1 MLQIKDLTIIL
12 REDNRVLLED
22 FSLNIGKG
30 DKLALIGE
38 EGNGK
43 SILLKTIAK
52 PESLEEYCEVKG
64 EISANNEII
73 GYLPQTLAEEFYKI
87 STMDYL
93 HNVIDIN
100 YLDYNLFYR
109 LLSELSLDENLI
121 SHDVVLGNLS
131 GGEKIK
137 FLLLVEMLKQPTV
150 LLLDEPSNDL
160 DIESVQ
166 WLEGFMQELDI
177 PLIFVSHDNELL
189 SNVANRIV
197 HLELIYRRT
206 QVKHTIVNS
215 RYTDYVNNRDI
226 FIENE
231 TKRANKEQEEFAKK
245 QERFR
250 RLHDSVQHALRGT
263 KPNNPEVGKNLK
275 DKMHSVKSMEK
286 NMDKEQSK
294 LTQVPDY
301 EEAIDIK
308 FDDEVM
314 VPNGKVILEM
324 SLPELRAGNKV
335 LAKNINLDIIGPEK
349 ICIIGKNG
357 VGKSSLL
364 KVLIEELRS
373 LNLKVGYMPQNY
385 EELIDYDSNAID
397 FLTSNGTKS
406 EHTEISTLLGSLKF
420 KREDMLRRVGKLSGG
435 QKAKVFFT
443 KMIMD
448 KAEVIVLDEP
458 TRNLSPLSQPEIIEA
473 LSNYNGCIIAV
484 SHDRR
489 FIDEVFSKVYELDY
503 EGLHRVR

>member
-12 REDNRVLLED
+12 REDNRVLLEN
-22 FSLNIGKG
+22 FSLNLSEG

-43 SILLKTIAK
+43 SILLKAIAR
-52 PESLEEYCEVKG
+52 PESVEAYCEVKG
-64 EISANNEII
+64 EISVNNEII
-73 GYLPQTLAEEFYKI
+73 GYLPQILGDEYYETSTL
-87 STMDYL
+87 DYL
-93 HNVIDIN
+93 HNMIDTY

-121 SHDVVLGNLS
+121 DGNVVLGTLS

-137 FLLLVEMLKQPTV
+137 FLLLVEMLKQPTL

-166 WLEGFMQELDI
+166 WLERFMQELDI

-215 RYTDYVNNRDI
+215 RYNDYVNNRDV

-263 KPNNPEVGKNLK
+263 KDDLEGRNLK

-286 NMDKEQSK
+286 SMDKEQSK
-294 LTQVPDY
+294 LSKVPDF

-324 SLPELRAGNKV
+324 SLPELSAGNKV
-335 LAKNINLDIIGPEK
+335 LARNINLDIIGPEK

-357 VGKSSLL
+357 VGKSTLL
-364 KVLIEELRS
+364 KVLIEELRN

-406 EHTEISTLLGSLKF
+406 EHTEISTFLGSLKF
-420 KREDMLRRVGKLSGG
+420 KREDMLRRIGKLSGG

-489 FIDEVFSKVYELDY
+489 FIDEVFSKVYELDS

>member
-1 MLQIKDLTIIL
+1 MLQIKNLTIIL
-12 REDNRVLLED
+12 REDNRVLFED
-22 FSLNIGKG
+22 FSLNIGEG

-43 SILLKTIAK
+43 SILLKTLAR
-52 PESLEEYCEVKG
+52 PEEVEEFCAIRGEV
-64 EISANNEII
+64 SSNNEII
-73 GYLPQTLAEEFYKI
+73 GYLPQTLADEYYET
-87 STMDYL
+87 STLDYL
-93 HNVIDIN
+93 HSTIDTT
-100 YLDYNLFYR
+100 YFDYNLFYR
-109 LLSELSLDENLI
+109 LLSEISLDESLI
-121 SHDVVLGNLS
+121 ASEVLLGTLS

-137 FLLLVEMLKQPTV
+137 FLLLVEMLKQPTL

-160 DIESVQ
+160 DLESVQ
-166 WLEGFMQELDI
+166 WLERFMQELDI

-215 RYTDYVNNRDI
+215 RYNDYVNNRDI

-231 TKRANKEQEEFAKK
+231 TKRANKEQEEFSKK

-263 KPNNPEVGKNLK
+263 KNDIEGKNLK
-275 DKMHSVKSMEK
+275 DKMRSVKSMER
-286 NMDKEQSK
+286 NMSKEQSR
-294 LTQVPDY
+294 LTKVPDY

-308 FDDEVM
+308 FDDEII
-314 VPNGKVILEM
+314 VPNGKVILDI
-324 SLPELRAGNKV
+324 SLPELRAGKKV
-335 LAKNINLDIIGPEK
+335 LARNINLEIIGPEK
-349 ICIIGKNG
+349 LCIIGKNG
-357 VGKSSLL
+357 AGKSTLL
-364 KVLIEELRS
+364 KTLIDKLRN

-397 FLTSNGTKS
+397 FLASNGTKS
-406 EHTEISTLLGSLKF
+406 EHTEISTILGSLKF
-420 KREDMLRRVGKLSGG
+420 KREDMLREIGKLSGG

-448 KAEVIVLDEP
+448 KAEVLVLDEP

-473 LSNYNGCIIAV
+473 LSNYSGCIIAV

-489 FIDEVFSKVYELDY
+489 FINEVFSKVYELDAD
-503 EGLHRVR
+503 GLHRVR

>member
-1 MLQIKDLTIIL
+1 MCIRDRDL
-12 REDNRVLLED
+12 
-22 FSLNIGKG
+22 
-30 DKLALIGE
+30 
-38 EGNGK
+38 
-43 SILLKTIAK
+43 
-52 PESLEEYCEVKG
+52 
-64 EISANNEII
+64 
-73 GYLPQTLAEEFYKI
+73 
-87 STMDYL
+87 
-93 HNVIDIN
+93 
-100 YLDYNLFYR
+100 
-109 LLSELSLDENLI
+109 
-121 SHDVVLGNLS
+121 
-131 GGEKIK
+131 
-137 FLLLVEMLKQPTV
+137 
-150 LLLDEPSNDL
+150 
-160 DIESVQ
+160 ESVQ
-166 WLEGFMQELDI
+166 WLERFMQELDI

-206 QVKHTIVNS
+206 QVKHTIASCSYNE
-215 RYTDYVNNRDI
+215 YVNNRDI
-226 FIENE
+226 LIENE
-231 TKRANKEQEEFAKK
+231 TKRANKEQEEFSKK

-250 RLHDSVQHALRGT
+250 KVHDSVQNALRGT
-263 KPNNPEVGKNLK
+263 KDDLEGRNLK
-275 DKMHSVKSMEK
+275 DKMHSVKSMERR
-286 NMDKEQSK
+286 MSKEESN
-294 LTQVPDY
+294 LTKVPDY

-357 VGKSSLL
+357 IGKTTLL
-364 KVLIEELRS
+364 KVLIEELRN

-406 EHTEISTLLGSLKF
+406 EHTEISTFLGSLKF
-420 KREDMLRRVGKLSGG
+420 KREDMLRKIGKLSGG

-489 FIDEVFSKVYELDY
+489 FIHEVFTTVYELDAD
-503 EGLHRVR
+503 GLHRLR

>member
-22 FSLNIGKG
+22 FSLNIGEG

-52 PESLEEYCEVKG
+52 PESVKEYCAVKG
-64 EISANNEII
+64 NIYANHEII
-73 GYLPQTLAEEFYKI
+73 GYLPQTLVEEFYEV

-93 HNVIDIN
+93 YSIIDIN
-100 YLDYNLFYR
+100 YFDYNLFYR
-109 LLSELSLDENLI
+109 LLSEMSLDENLI
-121 SHDVVLGNLS
+121 SHDVLLGTLS

-137 FLLLVEMLKQPTV
+137 FLLLVEMLKQPTL

-166 WLEGFMQELDI
+166 WLENFMKGLEI
-177 PLIFVSHDNELL
+177 PLIFVSHDHELL

-215 RYTDYVNNRDI
+215 RYNDYVNNRDI

-263 KPNNPEVGKNLK
+263 KDDLEGRNLK

-286 NMDKEQSK
+286 NMGKEQSK
-294 LTQVPDY
+294 LSKVPDF
-301 EEAIDIK
+301 EEAIDIE
-308 FDDEVM
+308 FDDEVA
-314 VPNGKVILEM
+314 VPNGKVILEF

-335 LAKNINLDIIGPEK
+335 LARNINLDIIGPEK

-357 VGKSSLL
+357 IGKSTLL
-364 KVLIEELRS
+364 KVLIEELRN

-385 EELIDYDSNAID
+385 EELIDNDINAID

-420 KREDMLRRVGKLSGG
+420 KREDMLRRIGKLSGG

-448 KAEVIVLDEP
+448 KAEVLVLDEP

-473 LSNYNGCIIAV
+473 LSNYSGCIIAV

-489 FIDEVFSKVYELDY
+489 FIDEVFSKVYELDVD
-503 EGLHRVR
+503 GLHRMR

>member
-12 REDNRVLLED
+12 REDNRILLEN
-22 FSLNIGKG
+22 FSLNLNAG

-43 SILLKTIAK
+43 SILLKTIAR
-52 PESLEEYCEVKG
+52 PEEVEEFCAIRGEV
-64 EISANNEII
+64 SSNNEII
-73 GYLPQTLAEEFYKI
+73 GYLPQTLADEYYET
-87 STMDYL
+87 STLDYL
-93 HNVIDIN
+93 HSMIDTT
-100 YLDYNLFYR
+100 YFDYNLFYR
-109 LLSELSLDENLI
+109 LLSEISLDESLI
-121 SHDVVLGNLS
+121 ASEVLLGTLS

-160 DIESVQ
+160 DLESVQ
-166 WLEGFMQELDI
+166 WLENFMKRIDI
-177 PLIFVSHDNELL
+177 PLIFVSHDHELL

-206 QVKHTIVNS
+206 QIKHTIASCSYNE
-215 RYTDYVNNRDI
+215 YVNNRDI
-226 FIENE
+226 LIENE
-231 TKRANKEQEEFAKK
+231 TKRANKEQEEFSKK

-250 RLHDSVQHALRGT
+250 KVHDSVQNALRGT
-263 KPNNPEVGKNLK
+263 KDDLEGRNLK
-275 DKMHSVKSMEK
+275 DKMHSVKSMERR
-286 NMDKEQSK
+286 MSKEESN
-294 LTQVPDY
+294 LTKVPDY

-314 VPNGKVILEM
+314 VPNGKIILEM
-324 SLPELRAGNKV
+324 SLPVLRAGNKV
-335 LAKNINLDIIGPEK
+335 LARNINLNIIGPEK

-357 VGKSSLL
+357 AGKSTLL
-364 KVLIEELRS
+364 KSLIAELKS

-385 EELIDYDSNAID
+385 EDLIDYDSNAIE
-397 FLTSNGTKS
+397 FLASNGTKS
-406 EHTEISTLLGSLKF
+406 ERTEISTFLGSLKF
-420 KREDMLRRVGKLSGG
+420 KREDMLRKIGKLSGG

-489 FIDEVFSKVYELDY
+489 FIDEVFTTVYELDAD
-503 EGLHRVR
+503 GLHRLR

>member
-12 REDNRVLLED
+12 REDNRILLEN
-22 FSLNIGKG
+22 FSLSLNAG

-43 SILLKTIAK
+43 SILLKTIAR
-52 PESLEEYCEVKG
+52 PEEVEEFCAIRGEV
-64 EISANNEII
+64 SSNNEII
-73 GYLPQTLAEEFYKI
+73 GYLPQTLADEYYET
-87 STMDYL
+87 STLDYL
-93 HNVIDIN
+93 HSMIDTT
-100 YLDYNLFYR
+100 YFDYNLFYR
-109 LLSELSLDENLI
+109 LLSEISLDESLI
-121 SHDVVLGNLS
+121 ASEVLLGTLS

-137 FLLLVEMLKQPTV
+137 FLLLVEMLKQPTL

-160 DIESVQ
+160 DLESVQ
-166 WLEGFMQELDI
+166 WLENFMKRIDI
-177 PLIFVSHDNELL
+177 PLIFVSHDHELL

-206 QVKHTIVNS
+206 QIKHTIASCSYNE
-215 RYTDYVNNRDI
+215 YVNNRDI

-250 RLHDSVQHALRGT
+250 KLHDSVQHALRGT
-263 KPNNPEVGKNLK
+263 KDDLEGRNLK
-275 DKMHSVKSMEK
+275 DKMHSVKSMERR
-286 NMDKEQSK
+286 MSKEESS
-294 LTQVPDY
+294 LTKVPDY

-314 VPNGKVILEM
+314 VPNGKIILEM
-324 SLPELRAGNKV
+324 SLPVLRAGNKV
-335 LAKNINLDIIGPEK
+335 LARNINLNIIGPEK

-357 VGKSSLL
+357 AGKSTLL
-364 KVLIEELRS
+364 KSLIAELKS

-385 EELIDYDSNAID
+385 EDLIDYDSNAIE
-397 FLTSNGTKS
+397 FLASNGTKS
-406 EHTEISTLLGSLKF
+406 EHTEISTFLGSLKF
-420 KREDMLRRVGKLSGG
+420 KREDMLRKIGKLSGG

-489 FIDEVFSKVYELDY
+489 FIDEVFTTVYELDAD
-503 EGLHRVR
+503 GLHRLR

>member
-12 REDNRVLLED
+12 REDNRILLEN
-22 FSLNIGKG
+22 FSLNLNAG

-43 SILLKTIAK
+43 SILLKTIAR
-52 PESLEEYCEVKG
+52 PEEVEEFCAIRGEV
-64 EISANNEII
+64 SSNNEII
-73 GYLPQTLAEEFYKI
+73 GYLPQTLADEYYET
-87 STMDYL
+87 STLDYL
-93 HNVIDIN
+93 YSMIDTT
-100 YLDYNLFYR
+100 YFDYNLFYR
-109 LLSELSLDENLI
+109 LLSKISLDESLI
-121 SHDVVLGNLS
+121 ASEVLLGTLS

-137 FLLLVEMLKQPTV
+137 FLLLVEMLKQPTL

-160 DIESVQ
+160 DLESVQ
-166 WLEGFMQELDI
+166 WLERFMQELDI

-215 RYTDYVNNRDI
+215 RYNDYVNNRDI

-231 TKRANKEQEEFAKK
+231 TKRANKEQEEFDKK

-250 RLHDSVQHALRGT
+250 KLHDSVQHALRGT
-263 KPNNPEVGKNLK
+263 KDDLEGRNLK

-294 LTQVPDY
+294 LSKVPDF

-335 LAKNINLDIIGPEK
+335 LARNINLDIIGPEK

-357 VGKSSLL
+357 VGKTTLL
-364 KVLIEELRS
+364 KVLIEELRN

-420 KREDMLRRVGKLSGG
+420 KREDMLRRIGKLSGG

-484 SHDRR
+484 SHDRQ
-489 FIDEVFSKVYELDY
+489 FIDEVFTTVYELDAD
-503 EGLHRVR
+503 GLHRVR

>member
-1 MLQIKDLTIIL
+1 MLQIKNLTIIL
-12 REDNRVLLED
+12 REDNRVLFED
-22 FSLNIGKG
+22 FSLNIGEG

-43 SILLKTIAK
+43 SILLKSIANT
-52 PESLEEYCEVKG
+52 ESVEEYCQVKG
-64 EISANNEII
+64 EIFANNEII

-93 HNVIDIN
+93 HSVIDID
-100 YLDYNLFYR
+100 YFDYNLFYR
-109 LLSELSLDENLI
+109 LLSEMSLDENLI
-121 SHDVVLGNLS
+121 SHDVMLGTLS

-166 WLEGFMQELDI
+166 WLERFMQELDI

-206 QVKHTIVNS
+206 QVKHTIA
-215 RYTDYVNNRDI
+215 RCTYKEYVNKRET

-245 QERFR
+245 QEKFR

-263 KPNNPEVGKNLK
+263 KDDLEGRNLK

-286 NMDKEQSK
+286 YMDKEQSK
-294 LTQVPDY
+294 LSKVPDF

-308 FDDEVM
+308 FADEVM
-314 VPNGKVILEM
+314 VPNGKVILEF

-335 LAKNINLDIIGPEK
+335 LARNINLEIIGPEI

-357 VGKSSLL
+357 AGKSTLL
-364 KVLIEELRS
+364 KTLIDKLRS

-397 FLTSNGTKS
+397 FLASNGTKS
-406 EHTEISTLLGSLKF
+406 EHTEISTILGSLKF
-420 KREDMLRRVGKLSGG
+420 KREDMLREIGKLSGG

-448 KAEVIVLDEP
+448 KAEVLVLDEP

-473 LSNYNGCIIAV
+473 LSNYSGCIIAV

-489 FIDEVFSKVYELDY
+489 FINEVFSKVYELDAD
-503 EGLHRVR
+503 GLHRVR

>member
-1 MLQIKDLTIIL
+1 MLQIKNLTIIL
-12 REDNRVLLED
+12 REDNRVLFED
-22 FSLNIGKG
+22 FSLNIGEG

-43 SILLKTIAK
+43 SILLKTIAR
-52 PESLEEYCEVKG
+52 PEEVEEFCAIRGEV
-64 EISANNEII
+64 SSNNEII
-73 GYLPQTLAEEFYKI
+73 GYLPQTLADEYYET
-87 STMDYL
+87 STLDYL
-93 HNVIDIN
+93 HSTIDTT
-100 YLDYNLFYR
+100 YFDYNLFYR
-109 LLSELSLDENLI
+109 LLSEISLDESLI
-121 SHDVVLGNLS
+121 ASEVLLGTLS

-137 FLLLVEMLKQPTV
+137 FLLLVEMLKQPTL

-160 DIESVQ
+160 DLESVQ
-166 WLEGFMQELDI
+166 WLERFMQELDI

-215 RYTDYVNNRDI
+215 RYNDYVNNRDI

-231 TKRANKEQEEFAKK
+231 TKRANKEQEEFSKK

-263 KPNNPEVGKNLK
+263 KNDIEGKNLK
-275 DKMHSVKSMEK
+275 DKMRSVKSMER
-286 NMDKEQSK
+286 NMSKEQSR
-294 LTQVPDY
+294 LTKVPDY

-308 FDDEVM
+308 FDDEII
-314 VPNGKVILEM
+314 VPNGKVILDI
-324 SLPELRAGNKV
+324 SLPELRAGKKV
-335 LAKNINLDIIGPEK
+335 LARNINLEIIGPEK
-349 ICIIGKNG
+349 LCIIGKNG
-357 VGKSSLL
+357 AGKSTLL
-364 KVLIEELRS
+364 KTLIDKLRN

-397 FLTSNGTKS
+397 FLASNGTKS
-406 EHTEISTLLGSLKF
+406 EHTEISTILGSLKF
-420 KREDMLRRVGKLSGG
+420 KREDMLREIGKLSGG

-448 KAEVIVLDEP
+448 KAEVLVLDEP

-473 LSNYNGCIIAV
+473 LSNYSGCIIAV

-489 FIDEVFSKVYELDY
+489 FINEVFSKVYELDAD
-503 EGLHRVR
+503 GLHRVR

>member
-12 REDNRVLLED
+12 LEDNRVLLEN
-22 FSLNIGKG
+22 FSLTLNGG

-43 SILLKTIAK
+43 SILLKSIAK
-52 PESLEEYCEVKG
+52 PESVEEYCEVRG
-64 EISANNEII
+64 EVSAINEII
-73 GYLPQTLAEEFYKI
+73 GYLPQTLAEEFYET
-87 STMDYL
+87 STLDYL
-93 HNVIDIN
+93 HSMIDTT
-100 YLDYNLFYR
+100 YFDYNLFYR
-109 LLSELSLDENLI
+109 LLSEMSLDENLI
-121 SHDVVLGNLS
+121 SHDILLGTLS

-160 DIESVQ
+160 DLESVQ
-166 WLEGFMQELDI
+166 WLENFMKQIEI
-177 PLIFVSHDNELL
+177 PLIFVSHDHELL

-206 QVKHTIVNS
+206 QVKHTIAS
-215 RYTDYVNNRDI
+215 CSYSEYVNNRDT

-231 TKRANKEQEEFAKK
+231 TKRANKEQEEFSKK

-250 RLHDSVQHALRGT
+250 RLHDSVQYALRGT
-263 KPNNPEVGKNLK
+263 KNDAEGKNLK
-275 DKMHSVKSMEK
+275 DKMRSVKSMER
-286 NMDKEQSK
+286 NMSKEQSR
-294 LTQVPDY
+294 LTKAPDY

-308 FDDEVM
+308 FADEVA
-314 VPNGKVILEM
+314 VPNGKVILEF

-335 LAKNINLDIIGPEK
+335 LAKNINLDIVGPEK
-349 ICIIGKNG
+349 LCIIGENG
-357 VGKSSLL
+357 AGKSTLL
-364 KVLIEELRS
+364 KTLIDKLRS

-385 EELIDYDSNAID
+385 DELIDYNSNAIE
-397 FLTSNGTKS
+397 FLAANNSKF

-420 KREDMLRRVGKLSGG
+420 KREDMLRKIGKLSGG
-435 QKAKVFFT
+435 QKAKVFFA

-448 KAEVIVLDEP
+448 KAEVLVLDEP

-473 LSNYNGCIIAV
+473 LNNYRGCIIAV

-489 FIDEVFSKVYELDY
+489 FIDKVFSKVYKLDVD
-503 EGLHRVR
+503 GLHRVR